1 MSEFNLDNMLK
12 EKRKAIETVEDEK
25 HKMKMELDEKI
36 VEIKRLEKQIDELKD
51 ERSKTQQKHIQD
63 IADRDKAAVQ
73 MESKYEKKI
82 GTSDLEMKLEVQQLN
97 GAKKT
102 LTEKVDN
109 LTTKNKKYQEE
120 KNEYELA

>member
-63 IADRDKAAVQ
+63 IADKDMEAVRL
-73 MESKYEKKI
+73 ESEKIDIENGYKQQIDALTGKI
-82 GTSDLEMKLEVQQLN
+82 EEYKN
-97 GAKKT
+97 
-102 LTEKVDN
+102 DN
-109 LTTKNKKYQEE
+109 N
-120 KNEYELA
+120 